1 MFLLMKWIS
10 LFIALV
16 LVSCIEGDEEIFVN
30 ADGSGKVKLVYKVP
44 ALLLDEQA
52 SVALTESVNQNV
64 GGDKNLRL
72 ITNRVDQSDGQK
84 LIVIEIEADDV
95 MKLNLPEADTCNG
108 DYTESQSI
116 NILDKINILD
126 AIIGKVGV
134 KLQGLQTHIQR
145 DVNLMPLLKERFGEG
160 ALSGLG
166 AAEFKYA
173 LHLPVPAQSTN
184 AHEVE
189 NNGKTLKW
197 TYRLSEM
204 KEKPIQLLV
213 TSRVPIPWWIY
224 AAGGAVILLIILMIF
239 IVLRRRR

>member
-1 MFLLMKWIS
+1 MFSAMKWIC
-10 LFIALV
+10 LFIALM
-16 LVSCIEGDEEIFVN
+16 LVSCIEGDEEIFIN
-30 ADGSGKVKLVYKVP
+30 ADGSGKVKLIYKVP
-44 ALLLDEQA
+44 TLLLDEQA
-52 SVALTESVNQNV
+52 SQALTESVNQNV
-64 GGDKNLRL
+64 GGDENLRL
-72 ITNRVDQSDGQK
+72 ITNRVDQSKGQK
-84 LIVIEIEADDV
+84 LIVIEVEADDV
-95 MKLNLPEADTCNG
+95 MKLHLPEAGPYEGDDT
-108 DYTESQSI
+108 EPQPI
-116 NILDKINILD
+116 NILDT
-126 AIIGKVGV
+126 IIGNVGV

-145 DVNLMPLLKERFGEG
+145 DVNLAPLLEEKFGEG

-224 AAGGAVILLIILMIF
+224 AAGGAVIFLIILMIF